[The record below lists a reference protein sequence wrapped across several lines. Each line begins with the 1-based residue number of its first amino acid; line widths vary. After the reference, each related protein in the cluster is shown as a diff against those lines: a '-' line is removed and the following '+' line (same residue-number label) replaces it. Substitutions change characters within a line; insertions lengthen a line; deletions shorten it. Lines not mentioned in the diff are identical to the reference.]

1 MTRPLGGIR
10 AIVLLRLNEFQ
21 MGRVQFQF
29 SDVLDDLID
38 DARR

>member
-10 AIVLLRLNEFQ
+10 TIVLFRLNEFQ